1 MIHRHRKAASMT
13 LAGAIAAAL
22 PLMNA
27 QAAEFATTNGWSVSF
42 DGNVSAYYVSA
53 SQDKAGG
60 APSDDASSRIVS
72 GWNPSKFNAHFK
84 APEFD
89 GLTVS
94 GHFQYAT
101 NITGNTA
108 SNSPTN
114 PSGQLSQGNANTQ
127 NDVRV
132 LDIQFA
138 GDWGTVGIG
147 RSWSIFD
154 GSAIVHDNASG
165 IGLGALCSGSAGNLG
180 GGQCGHLGT
189 GYSWTAF
196 ASRVEYDTPDLGGFG
211 ARLGVFDPGA
221 PGNGFKTT
229 SPRFEGEF
237 TYGRTFD
244 GGDFKAWLGGMS
256 QRLSAQAPDAASVPT
271 MSAVGVGAHLGIAG
285 FNINANYTSG
295 TGVQWVK
302 FQGYSAGCGGTEE
315 CRAAKYKQWYLNAD
329 YTFGNTTLGAST
341 GKGRQDFAAASGAFT
356 GFDKTE
362 TTLSNLYL
370 HQKLT
375 SQLNLVVEYDR
386 FNDRNATLGVD
397 ANKYS
402 YWAVG
407 AWFSF

>member
-1 MIHRHRKAASMT
+1 MIHSYRRAAGMT

-22 PLMNA
+22 PLMQA
-27 QAAEFATTNGWSVSF
+27 SAAEFTTANGWGVSF
-42 DGNVSAYYVSA
+42 DGNISAYYVSA
-53 SQDKAGG
+53 SQDEAGG
-60 APSDDASSRIVS
+60 QSSNDASARIVS
-72 GWNPSKFNAHFK
+72 GWNPSKFNAHFT

-101 NITGNTA
+101 NITGN
-108 SNSPTN
+108 NSPN
-114 PSGQLSQGNANTQ
+114 SAGNGSGQLSQGNANTQ

-165 IGLGALCSGSAGNLG
+165 IGLGALCSGSAGGLG

-211 ARLGVFDPGA
+211 ARLGVFDPGT
-221 PGNGFKTT
+221 PGSGFKTT
-229 SPRFEGEF
+229 APRFEGEL
-237 TYGRTFD
+237 TYGTKFD

-256 QRLSAQAPDAASVPT
+256 QELSATAPDAVAVPT
-271 MSAVGVGAHLGIAG
+271 MSAVGIGAHLGIAN
-285 FNINANYTSG
+285 FNVSANYTSG

-302 FQGYSAGCGGTEE
+302 FQGYSPGCGGAEE
-315 CRAAKYKQWYLNAD
+315 CRAAKYRQWYVNAD
-329 YTFGNTTLGAST
+329 YTFGKTTIGAST
-341 GKGRQDFAAASGAFT
+341 GKGTQDFAAASGAFA
-356 GFDKTE
+356 GFDKTD

-370 HQKLT
+370 HQQLT

-386 FNDRNATLGVD
+386 FDSKNATLD
-397 ANKYS
+397 LSNSKYS

>member
-1 MIHRHRKAASMT
+1 MTVKPGTHSEKRTMIHRHRKAASMT

-138 GDWGTVGIG
+138 GD
-147 RSWSIFD
+147 
-154 GSAIVHDNASG
+154 
-165 IGLGALCSGSAGNLG
+165 CGNLV
-180 GGQCGHLGT
+180 GGQCGNLGT

-244 GGDFKAWLGGMS
+244 GGDFKTWLGGMS
-256 QRLSAQAPDAASVPT
+256 QRLSAQAPEAASVPT
-271 MSAVGVGAHLGIAG
+271 MSAVGIGAHLGIAG
-285 FNINANYTSG
+285 FNVNANYTSG